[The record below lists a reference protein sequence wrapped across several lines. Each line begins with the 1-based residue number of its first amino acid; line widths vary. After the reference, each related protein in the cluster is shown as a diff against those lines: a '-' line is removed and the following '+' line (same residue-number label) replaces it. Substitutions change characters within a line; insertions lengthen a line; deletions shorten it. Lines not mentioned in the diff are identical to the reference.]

1 LRGSKQEIKFGSL
14 LMKRLQWIGSTLRSR
29 SVEEKAEIIA
39 KMHQELEPL
48 WQHNQ
53 LLPVIDSI
61 FPLKEVEK
69 AHKKMQQNLNIGK
82 ILLEL

>member
-1 LRGSKQEIKFGSL
+1 
-14 LMKRLQWIGSTLRSR
+14 
-29 SVEEKAEIIA
+29 
-39 KMHQELEPL
+39 MHQELEPL